1 MLREFQDEIS
11 KLKAQLQALGG
22 TGDLSAL
29 NMNMGTGA
37 VNPSVI

>member
-11 KLKAQLQALGG
+11 KLKAQLQSLGG

-29 NMNMGTGA
+29 NNVMTGA
-37 VNPSVI
+37 VNPNVV